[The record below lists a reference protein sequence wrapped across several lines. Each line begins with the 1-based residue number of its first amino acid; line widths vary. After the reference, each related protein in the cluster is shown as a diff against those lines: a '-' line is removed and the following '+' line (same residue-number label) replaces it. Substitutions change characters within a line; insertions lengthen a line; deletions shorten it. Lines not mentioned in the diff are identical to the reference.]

1 MNKIQRSKKIENFL
15 IIKSKVNIFVFI
27 SLAISKRGKEKN
39 PFPRVSKSRANFSR
53 LRISYYFARTEA
65 FVTRDIGHPEV
76 RGGCVSRIRN
86 FKSSA
91 DLDARKAGRVSSGTR
106 ELDRSASFLTRRWGR
121 GGWGPGRIETNKFR
135 SWQKENA
142 LIRDLIASA
151 AHRKRTHT
159 PNQYS
164 SLLEPAPTK

>member
-106 ELDRSASFLTRRWGR
+106 ELDRSASFLTRR
-121 GGWGPGRIETNKFR
+121 GGGGGAPGRIETNKFR
-135 SWQKENA
+135 S
-142 LIRDLIASA
+142 
-151 AHRKRTHT
+151 
-159 PNQYS
+159 
-164 SLLEPAPTK
+164 